1 MFIYGGLIMLKG
13 RDLLSIHDL
22 SVEEIEEILALAQ
35 ELKAKQRGGT
45 GYKLLK
51 GKTLGLLVAM
61 DNSKAEKLYQRM
73 GFVYADMKMLAGAPY
88 KHLIYQS

>member
-35 ELKAKQRGGT
+35 ELKAKQRGGN

-51 GKTLGLLVAM
+51 GKTLGM
-61 DNSKAEKLYQRM
+61 IFEKSSTRTRVS
-73 GFVYADMKMLAGAPY
+73 F
-88 KHLIYQS
+88 